1 MTPAAHFPKDERG
14 KRFCQFFTHR
24 HNFIE
29 AQANGN
35 DRPNWKT
42 ITDYPIEHRNLW
54 HRFQDP
60 QTLIGVSFGSSTNYA
75 LLDID
80 INSPYHPQTNE
91 AALREL
97 LGAYEDVGI
106 NKYIAIQSSW
116 SQGIH
121 VYFPLPKFVPTYRLA
136 VLLRLTAIKSG
147 FRVKDGQLEIFPN
160 TKSYNPKKPT
170 NYKAHRLPLQP
181 QSGSFMLDDDLMP
194 ESHSIEKFL
203 DLADIAAQGQDIEL
217 IEGAAQLAYQTR
229 KSRSDRPLSIKA
241 EEFQRD
247 LLEQLKDGWSDFGQ
261 TNDLLRVI
269 GTHGRIFEK
278 RDGQPLSLAE
288 LTEYIAATAQ
298 QLPNYRKYCRHQ
310 HHINQR
316 ASDWARCVAKFYY
329 PYGSEPNREGRFPAS
344 ASKIPKENL
353 VNAERSLRAI
363 ERLKTAYDHLLTTLS
378 TLPVKIEQL
387 KSLIIETSQKLFGIR
402 PSDRTLNK
410 HRSIWHPQHQD
421 REEIQKSDT
430 VAHASPIAEPTPT
443 NLEENYRLVS
453 SQDLTCQGRET
464 ARHPSEPP
472 IKTPIPP
479 PNVLQTETRPQAAPV
494 NHKKSGPTPP
504 DVVRQNQNQVT
515 ERKRI
520 PDSQSGLD
528 APPPH
533 YMKVSSED
541 LNPEAGTRIDAYP
554 QWNEGSDLT
563 ERTPDSTHPN
573 FNTSSSQL
581 NNSHR
586 TLDSTE
592 IHLNSD
598 FQVDKNQ
605 YLDKPRLCVNN
616 AGNQPKTY
624 KNKLSDWLH
633 PQWHRWIL
641 CLISGMLCSQSDEGK
656 PKPTCLSPI
665 ASLDREKNP
674 THARPLEPV
683 SEAIEEIA
691 PISQAALPSSNGIA
705 RTAQSE
711 ALQMDFLTWYSQVPK
726 TDDGILDVPHR
737 YLPTDRN
744 KEPLVRIGRPD
755 PWLKIP
761 YTLLCWRQ
769 AMAEFPLS

>member
-1 MTPAAHFPKDERG
+1 MNPAAHFPQSIYG

-91 AALREL
+91 AAFREL
-97 LGAYEDVGI
+97 LGAYEDVGL
-106 NKYIAIQSSW
+106 NEYIVIQSSW

-121 VYFPLPKFVPTYRLA
+121 VYFPLPKFVPTYYLA
-136 VLLRLTAIKSG
+136 CLLRLTAINSG

-160 TKSYNPKKPT
+160 TKTYNPKKPT

-181 QSGSFMLDDDLMP
+181 QSGSFLLDDDLSP
-194 ESHSIEKFL
+194 YSHSIEKFL

-269 GTHGRIFEK
+269 GTYGRIFEK
-278 RDGQPLSLAE
+278 ADGQPLSIDE

-329 PYGSEPNREGRFPAS
+329 PYGSEPNREGRFPALT
-344 ASKIPKENL
+344 SKIPKENL
-353 VNAERSLRAI
+353 VNAERSQIAI
-363 ERLKTAYDHLLTTLS
+363 ERLKTAYNHLLTTLS

-421 REEIQKSDT
+421 HEDVQKSDT
-430 VAHASPIAEPTPT
+430 WACASPTSELTPS
-443 NLEENYRLVS
+443 NLEVCS
-453 SQDLTCQGRET
+453 SLLSSEIGDNCQATARSIPAPNQNLTCQGRET

-472 IKTPIPP
+472 INTPISQP
-479 PNVLQTETRPQAAPV
+479 VILQVETRIQPVPV
-494 NHKKSGPTPP
+494 NDKTSCPTPP

-533 YMKVSSED
+533 YMKVHSED
-541 LNPEAGTRIDAYP
+541 LNPEAGSRIDADL
-554 QWNEGSDLT
+554 WRDEDSDLT
-563 ERTPDSTHPN
+563 HQMPDSTLPN
-573 FNTSSSQL
+573 LNTSSSQL

-592 IHLNSD
+592 TNFNSD
-598 FQVDKNQ
+598 SQKSNKKQD
-605 YLDKPRLCVNN
+605 LDKPRLCVNN
-616 AGNQPKTY
+616 AGNLPKSY
-624 KNKLSDWLH
+624 KKKLSDRLR
-633 PQWHRWIL
+633 PQWTLWHSSSIDAESDAKAETL
-641 CLISGMLCSQSDEGK
+641 SQ
-656 PKPTCLSPI
+656 
-665 ASLDREKNP
+665 
-674 THARPLEPV
+674 
-683 SEAIEEIA
+683 
-691 PISQAALPSSNGIA
+691 
-705 RTAQSE
+705 
-711 ALQMDFLTWYSQVPK
+711 
-726 TDDGILDVPHR
+726 
-737 YLPTDRN
+737 
-744 KEPLVRIGRPD
+744 
-755 PWLKIP
+755 
-761 YTLLCWRQ
+761 
-769 AMAEFPLS
+769 